1 MERDAEGKIICPYNM
16 MCHCDEPECHSCG
29 WHPEVAK
36 GRLAQLRREHGLGT
50 KRYKIPFTGYCEVWA
65 DSAEDAVERADH
77 DNMFFAKYDFG
88 DPVCLDEEEDD
99 ELD

>member
-1 MERDAEGKIICPYNM
+1 MERDADGRIICPYNM
-16 MCHCDEPECHSCG
+16 MCRCDVPECHSCG

-36 GRLAQLRREHGLGT
+36 HRKAELRKKMGVGANL
-50 KRYKIPFTGYCEVWA
+50 YKIPFTGYCEVWA

-88 DPVCLDEEEDD
+88 DPVCVDEEEDD